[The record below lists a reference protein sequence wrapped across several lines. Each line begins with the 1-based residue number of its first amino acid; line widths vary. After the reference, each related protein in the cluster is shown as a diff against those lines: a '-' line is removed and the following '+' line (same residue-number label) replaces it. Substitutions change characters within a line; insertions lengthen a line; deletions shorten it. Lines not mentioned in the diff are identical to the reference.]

1 MNYSEILDAVKD
13 LQLQATLC
21 SDGNPGRA
29 SQLRRQADALQSILP
44 IYSEVA

>member
-1 MNYSEILDAVKD
+1 MNTDEIIAAVKD
-13 LQLQATLC
+13 LLLQASLC

-44 IYSEVA
+44 LYSEVA